1 VSLEKN
7 FFVSFADSRFK
18 RAAVRIKKQ
27 AKLMGKYD
35 EIIVA
40 DEFSLDEDFREKF
53 KDKLNSDLRGFGY
66 WIWKPKILLQVFK
79 TLRNG
84 DLVQYTDAGCHLNNK
99 GIKRLDEYFSIVKK
113 SKSGIL
119 AFDFR
124 PPVFDKTAF
133 KRPTPEYAWTKGDL
147 FDYFRV
153 RCNKRITQSKQ
164 ISATTFFL
172 KKSKKTENLL
182 KEWLGVYESNFALVD
197 DTPSKSFNFKG
208 FIENRH
214 DQSIFSILCKMNNAE
229 ILSSF
234 EHWYLS
240 KRNGNV
246 LDHEVLKDYP
256 IWAEHDLGV
265 MNIKSIKKAF
275 FSSWL
280 YDAYLRLKDI

>member
-1 VSLEKN
+1 
-7 FFVSFADSRFK
+7 
-18 RAAVRIKKQ
+18 
-27 AKLMGKYD
+27 
-35 EIIVA
+35 
-40 DEFSLDEDFREKF
+40 
-53 KDKLNSDLRGFGY
+53 
-66 WIWKPKILLQVFK
+66 
-79 TLRNG
+79 
-84 DLVQYTDAGCHLNNK
+84 
-99 GIKRLDEYFSIVKK
+99 
-113 SKSGIL
+113 
-119 AFDFR
+119 
-124 PPVFDKTAF
+124 
-133 KRPTPEYAWTKGDL
+133 
-147 FDYFRV
+147 
-153 RCNKRITQSKQ
+153 
-164 ISATTFFL
+164 L